1 MNNLLTLNNKF
12 SSDSVASNA
21 HDRSLNGPLEHH
33 SSSLHFQRT
42 GILFVISAPS
52 GAGKTTLCT
61 ALRQKP
67 DFVYSVS
74 CTTRHPRPGEIE
86 GEDYYFLSHESFAEK
101 MKADAFL
108 EHAQVHGNF
117 YGTLKQPVLEQL
129 ERGIDVLIDIDTRG
143 AATIR
148 ANQDSV
154 IQHALADVFIM
165 PPDLEELRR
174 RLERRGTENAQEVE
188 VRLLNAAHE
197 MECWRD
203 YRYTI
208 ISGSMEEN
216 IEKFRAI
223 MRAERYR
230 SSRFFLASHE

>member
-1 MNNLLTLNNKF
+1 MSNLPILNNI
-12 SSDSVASNA
+12 
-21 HDRSLNGPLEHH
+21 
-33 SSSLHFQRT
+33 SSSRFRRS

-74 CTTRHPRPGEIE
+74 CTTRSPRPGEIE
-86 GEDYYFLSHESFAEK
+86 GEDYHFLSHDQFSAHL
-101 MKADAFL
+101 ASNAFL
-108 EHAQVHGNF
+108 EHAEVHGNF
-117 YGTLKQPVLEQL
+117 YGTLKEPVLEQL
-129 ERGIDVLIDIDTRG
+129 KRGVDVLIDIDTHG

-148 ANQDSV
+148 ANQDPV
-154 IQHALADVFIM
+154 IQTALADVFIM

-174 RLERRGTENAQEVE
+174 RLERRGTENREQLEI
-188 VRLLNAAHE
+188 RLANAARE

-216 IEKFRAI
+216 IEKFRAV
-223 MRAERYR
+223 MRAERYL
-230 SSRFFLASHE
+230 SRRFSLE

>member
-1 MNNLLTLNNKF
+1 LNTTSQF
-12 SSDSVASNA
+12 
-21 HDRSLNGPLEHH
+21 
-33 SSSLHFQRT
+33 HFHRT

-74 CTTRHPRPGEIE
+74 CTTRSPRPGEVE
-86 GEDYYFLSHESFAEK
+86 GEDYYFISHEKFASQKE
-101 MKADAFL
+101 ANAFL
-108 EHAQVHGNF
+108 EHAEVHGHF
-117 YGTLKQPVLEQL
+117 YGTLKEPVLEYLQ
-129 ERGIDVLIDIDTRG
+129 RGIDVLIDIDTRG
-143 AATIR
+143 AAAIR
-148 ANQDSV
+148 SSKDSI
-154 IQHALADVFIM
+154 IQAALADVFIM

-174 RLERRGTENAQEVE
+174 RLERRGTESNHEIE
-188 VRLLNAAHE
+188 IRLANAARE

-216 IEKFRAI
+216 IEKFRAV
-223 MRAERYR
+223 MRAERYL
-230 SSRFFLASHE
+230 SRRFSLV

>member
-1 MNNLLTLNNKF
+1 MNNSLTLNNP
-12 SSDSVASNA
+12 STS
-21 HDRSLNGPLEHH
+21 
-33 SSSLHFQRT
+33 HFHRT

-74 CTTRHPRPGEIE
+74 CTTRAPRPGEIE
-86 GEDYYFLSHESFAEK
+86 GEDYHFLSHEAFQQKIAEH
-101 MKADAFL
+101 AFL
-108 EHAQVHGNF
+108 EHAEVHGNF
-117 YGTLKQPVLEQL
+117 YGTLKAPVLEHLQ
-129 ERGIDVLIDIDTRG
+129 RGIDVLIDIDTRG
-143 AATIR
+143 AAEIR
-148 ANQDSV
+148 ANKDSMIQD
-154 IQHALADVFIM
+154 ALTDVFIM

-174 RLERRGTENAQEVE
+174 RLERRGTESSEE
-188 VRLLNAAHE
+188 LEIRLTNAARE
-197 MECWRD
+197 MECWRE

-230 SSRFFLASHE
+230 SRRFFVATKNEEKEICE